1 MTPRPVTPGYA
12 RALLD
17 LGLLRAMSSE
27 DVIDAAEALADAVAA
42 QDEELATLRALLA
55 ALREEHLRAA
65 VSR

>member
-17 LGLLRAMSSE
+17 LDIVRTMDA
-27 DVIDAAEALADAVAA
+27 DAARDAAEALASAVVA
-42 QDEELATLRALLA
+42 QGEELATLRALLA